1 MASRDV
7 LLAEV
12 GAAFGILGLLLVF
25 LPLFLQAFERAVGGE
40 QPYEAVRAIG
50 FRAYFVAGTV
60 ALAAVVVTLGLLGLW
75 VRCDPLAVLTGVGLL
90 VVTWCVVILAG
101 MAVWTR

>member
-1 MASRDV
+1 VTSRDV

-25 LPLFLQAFERAVGGE
+25 LPLFLRAFERAVGGE

-50 FRAYFVAGTV
+50 FRVSFVALTV
-60 ALAAVVVTLGLLGLW
+60 AIAALVVTLGLFALW
-75 VRCDPLAVLTGVGLL
+75 LRSDPLAVLTGGGLL

-101 MAVWTR
+101 LAISTR

>member
-1 MASRDV
+1 V

-25 LPLFLQAFERAVGGE
+25 LPLFLRAFERAVGGE

-50 FRAYFVAGTV
+50 LRVSVVAGTIAV
-60 ALAAVVVTLGLLGLW
+60 AAFVVTLGLLALW
-75 VRCDPLAVLTGVGLL
+75 LRSDPLAVLTGVGLL
-90 VVTWCVVILAG
+90 VVTWSVVILAG
-101 MAVWTR
+101 LAIATR

>member
-1 MASRDV
+1 VASRDV

-25 LPLFLQAFERAVGGE
+25 LPLFLHAFERAVGGE
-40 QPYEAVRAIG
+40 QPYRALQAIG
-50 FRAYFVAGTV
+50 VRVYFVAGTV
-60 ALAAVVVTLGLLGLW
+60 AIAAIVVTLGLLGLW
-75 VRCDPLAVLTGVGLL
+75 LHSDPLAVSTGIGLL

-101 MAVWTR
+101 LAIETR